1 MAYRAVV
8 DGAESV
14 DDLGTGPGPGTGLG
28 TESPDAAETTAAP
41 QSVASRAFHSWL
53 SMKTGVMIWLWYLN
67 VLYWVAFFQ
76 SGHPEAFWAAIS
88 YVAVG
93 PILVPMVWWQ
103 RGLTRLTGLIHLP
116 WVPFTGYLG
125 LRLFTDVL
133 GPASSMA
140 DGAFFHLWLHG
151 LFWSTLICVGFD
163 VIDVIRWLA
172 GERYVLGSP
181 AAYAAGAS
189 KLARR
194 ELTSTRRGPAS

>member
-1 MAYRAVV
+1 MAYRALL
-8 DGAESV
+8 DTPEPAAGPA
-14 DDLGTGPGPGTGLG
+14 DL
-28 TESPDAAETTAAP
+28 AADHG
-41 QSVASRAFHSWL
+41 SVASRAFHSWL
-53 SMKTGVMIWLWYLN
+53 SMKTGVMVWLWYLN

-76 SGHPEAFWAAIS
+76 PGRPEAFWAAIS

-93 PILVPMVWWQ
+93 PILVAMVWWQ

-133 GPASSMA
+133 GPAPSMGSSMA
-140 DGAFFHLWLHG
+140 EGRFYFLWLHAV
-151 LFWSTLICVGFD
+151 FWSTLICVGFD

-181 AAYAAGAS
+181 EAHAAGAS
-189 KLARR
+189 KRARPGAIP
-194 ELTSTRRGPAS
+194 SRRGPAS

>member
-8 DGAESV
+8 DGGESG
-14 DDLGTGPGPGTGLG
+14 DDIGPGTGVG
-28 TESPDAAETTAAP
+28 IESPDAAEITAAQ

-76 SGHPEAFWAAIS
+76 PGRPEAFWAAIS

-93 PILVPMVWWQ
+93 PILVFMVWRQ

-140 DGAFFHLWLHG
+140 DGRFYHPWLHAV
-151 LFWSTLICVGFD
+151 FWSTLICLGFD

-172 GERYVLGSP
+172 GQRYVLGSP
-181 AAYAAGAS
+181 AAHAAGAS

-194 ELTSTRRGPAS
+194 ESTSTHRGPAS

>member
-1 MAYRAVV
+1 MTYRVLL
-8 DGAESV
+8 DTAE
-14 DDLGTGPGPGTGLG
+14 P
-28 TESPDAAETTAAP
+28 AAEHR
-41 QSVASRAFHSWL
+41 SVASRAFHSWL
-53 SMKTGVMIWLWYLN
+53 SMKTGVMVWLWYLN

-76 SGHPEAFWAAIS
+76 SGRPEAFWAAIS

-93 PILVPMVWWQ
+93 PILVAMVWWQ

-125 LRLFTDVL
+125 LRLFTDAL

-140 DGAFFHLWLHG
+140 DGRFYYLWLHAV
-151 LFWSTLICVGFD
+151 FWSTLICVGFD

-181 AAYAAGAS
+181 AAHAAGAS
-189 KLARR
+189 KLARPG
-194 ELTSTRRGPAS
+194 TIASRGGPVS

>member
-1 MAYRAVV
+1 MAYRAPLDVSEPA
-8 DGAESV
+8 D
-14 DDLGTGPGPGTGLG
+14 GLG
-28 TESPDAAETTAAP
+28 AGIDNDAAAEGPAAAEIVAP
-41 QSVASRAFHSWL
+41 AEVAAAKQSVASRVFHSWL
-53 SMKTGVMIWLWYLN
+53 SMKTGVMAWLWYLN

-76 SGHPEAFWAAIS
+76 TDRPEAFWAAIS

-93 PILVPMVWWQ
+93 PILVAMVWWQ

-133 GPASSMA
+133 SPASSMA
-140 DGAFFHLWLHG
+140 DGTLYYLWLHVV
-151 LFWSTLICVGFD
+151 FWSTLICVGFD
-163 VIDVIRWLA
+163 VIDVVRWLA
-172 GERYVLGSP
+172 GEHYVLGSP

-194 ELTSTRRGPAS
+194 GPTS